1 MEYDTGQIAEI
12 LLRQATGTLQGE
24 EFERRLKSGWRD
36 LTAYIKL
43 VFGDLGRDL
52 GYYVAASGYPRA
64 GQGEW
69 LYDMVWLVPGPNGCM
84 LRQVMVLESE
94 SLRGV
99 LVADAARLD
108 DDFLKLI
115 QARTDVRIWIAACP
129 NESIASLHIK
139 NCRDQACLFASAED
153 GDVYLFV
160 IFIHSI
166 SKTIIELFRVTKSP
180 E

>member
-12 LLRQATGTLQGE
+12 LLQKATESLGGE
-24 EFERRLKSGWRD
+24 EFQRRLQSGWRE

-43 VFGDLGRDL
+43 IFGDLGREL
-52 GYYVAASGYPRA
+52 RYYVAASGYPGA

-69 LYDMVWLVPGPNGCM
+69 LYDMVWLVDKPNGFM
-84 LRQVMVLESE
+84 LRQTMVLESE
-94 SLRGV
+94 SLRGTR
-99 LVADAARLD
+99 VADAARLD
-108 DDFLKLI
+108 DDFLKLV
-115 QARTDVRIWIAACP
+115 QARADVRIWITACP
-129 NESIASLHIK
+129 NEDTASLHIK
-139 NCRDQACLFASAED
+139 NCQDQACLFASSED

-166 SKTIIELFRVTKSP
+166 SQTRIELFRVSKSS